1 MNSLDAFEKRL
12 RDETA
17 TVEQEIQLHNQQ
29 LEALNKRLEGLRRAA
44 ELLGSDQPAI
54 VELLQTGTVNG
65 RTISRE
71 MPTAPAARQQA
82 TATRF
87 KAAVAPKQ
95 LNRSTPSRSKTNP
108 APRARAA
115 SHNGLTRV
123 DMVAA
128 VLRRHPRR
136 NVRELIALLDKE
148 YHWKTTESAVT
159 GHLYTRRDKFV
170 HTPADRTTNRPVT
183 WSAK

>member
-29 LEALNKRLEGLRRAA
+29 LEALNQRLEGLRRAA
-44 ELLGSDQPAI
+44 VLLESEQPAI

-65 RTISRE
+65 RTISWE
-71 MPTAPAARQQA
+71 TAPAARPLP

-87 KAAVAPKQ
+87 KATVAPKQ

-108 APRARAA
+108 APGARAA

>member
-29 LEALNKRLEGLRRAA
+29 LEALNQRLEGLRRAA
-44 ELLGSDQPAI
+44 VLLESEQTAI

-65 RTISRE
+65 RTISWE
-71 MPTAPAARQQA
+71 TAPAARQQA

-87 KAAVAPKQ
+87 KATVAPKQ
-95 LNRSTPSRSKTNP
+95 VNRSTPSRSKTKT
-108 APRARAA
+108 APNARAA